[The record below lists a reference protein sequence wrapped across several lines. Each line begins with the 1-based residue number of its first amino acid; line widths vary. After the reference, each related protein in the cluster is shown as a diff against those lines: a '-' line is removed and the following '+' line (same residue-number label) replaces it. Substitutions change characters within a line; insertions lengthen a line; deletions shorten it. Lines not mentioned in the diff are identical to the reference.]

1 MMHHG
6 SPRSNALAVVGLGPV
21 REPASASQP
30 RLLRASSSSPIPT
43 PSWPISSLTADT
55 AATAGHAGTV
65 LAMDSG
71 LASSGREPRVP
82 VGGLSGPRV
91 VLTWPSDQ
99 FHAEIRAL
107 GLIHPEDRLVQT
119 IRIESSYPDRTR
131 YLSIVALGGAAGTR
145 DPTAG
150 PDLEEVHRYCLVG
163 LDRRPSPRAD
173 PPLDVTTV
181 GLMVPLM
188 WDMRISLDG
197 DGGFSLRQNEE
208 HYIFKPVSVQA
219 LWTVIQTLSL
229 VSDHLEPHSSRKD
242 ACPNRPYVVES
253 PQSCV
258 NEWHWMADVLVRR
271 PSSPRRL
278 IRASGDSSTSLL
290 DWDPVLDTQGVIRT
304 RLKRI
309 MQAADLDSITSKS
322 IRNQL
327 ERDMKQDLEQ
337 YKSFIDKEILVIL
350 GQMDPASEILDY
362 LYLGS
367 EWNASNL
374 EELQQNGITH
384 ILNVTREIDNFFPS
398 VFKYQNIREYDEEAT
413 DLLRYL
419 DRTYRF
425 IKEARMASGKV
436 LVHCK
441 MGISRSATVTVSYLM
456 KEYGLPLSDALFK
469 VKQCRSIVNPNKSF
483 CKQLEVY
490 EGILGAIRH
499 RHVSFDLYRSKSE
512 SSLVPSPDLSDKGE
526 AGSGAGELGS
536 MIDPIPLSRPTTNV
550 DIKALTTVF
559 SRPASEPLYLRPKS
573 WSPSEKVTD
582 RLIPKHGD
590 DSDSEAKRDDCQC
603 FGELTGHRC
612 SSEPNHEME
621 NTDSEGHPRPISVVE
636 AKNVGYLM
644 PTTPPPPVNTSLYD
658 PSCDCDMELELGV
671 PEHPVL
677 IHDDDEDV
685 TKSAQTDVIVQ
696 SLSNLPL
703 QMRTTSQLDEFHF
716 QGRNPASKSNLP
728 LQRKTASSMVPKQI
742 KIQPYENSTGL
753 NLNVDSNPSMTV
765 GLESTLLAQTS
776 TTSED
781 TQSQSEPIGIPTP
794 EPLIPDELS
803 VKTLANM
810 FDYKVGSV
818 PLRPCSARLQD
829 NRLFQRG
836 KDMTSPS
843 AFRQT
848 GTKTPLATTEDQSE
862 C

>member
-1 MMHHG
+1 MYHG
-6 SPRSNALAVVGLGPV
+6 STTRANNSFVLARWPAPQLSAQGDSPRP
-21 REPASASQP
+21 
-30 RLLRASSSSPIPT
+30 LRATSSSPIPT
-43 PSWPISSLTADT
+43 SARPRTDPSTGSAP
-55 AATAGHAGTV
+55 TV
-65 LAMDSG
+65 SPAPD
-71 LASSGREPRVP
+71 PPP
-82 VGGLSGPRV
+82 VGGPTGSRV

-99 FHAEIRAL
+99 FHAEIRDL

-119 IRIESSYPDRTR
+119 IRLESTYPDRTR
-131 YLSIVALGGAAGTR
+131 YLSIVALGGAEPRDLAAG
-145 DPTAG
+145 A
-150 PDLEEVHRYCLVG
+150 DLEEVHRYCLVG
-163 LDRRPSPRAD
+163 LDRRPNPRAD
-173 PPLDVTTV
+173 PPSDVTTV
-181 GLMVPLM
+181 GLIVPLM
-188 WDMRISLDG
+188 WNMRISLDG

-229 VSDHLEPHSSRKD
+229 VADHLEPHASRKD
-242 ACPNRPYVVES
+242 ACPNRPYAVES

-278 IRASGDSSTSLL
+278 IRSSDDSGPSLN
-290 DWDPVLDTQGVIRT
+290 WDPILDPQDVIRT

-309 MQAADLDSITSKS
+309 MMASDLDSITSKS

-327 ERDMKQDLEQ
+327 ESDMEQDLEQ
-337 YKSFIDKEILVIL
+337 YKSVIDKEILVIL
-350 GQMDPASEILDY
+350 GQMDPASQILDY

-398 VFKYQNIREYDEEAT
+398 VFEYQNIREYDEEAT

-425 IKEARMASGKV
+425 IKEARMANGKV

-441 MGISRSATVTVSYLM
+441 MGISRSATVTISYVM
-456 KEYGLPLSDALFK
+456 KEYDLSLSEALCK

-483 CKQLEVY
+483 RKQLEVY

-499 RHVSFDLYRSKSE
+499 RHVSFDLFRSKSE
-512 SSLVPSPDLSDKGE
+512 SSLVPSPDLSDKVE
-526 AGSGAGELGS
+526 AGVESGIGESAGSLINS
-536 MIDPIPLSRPTTNV
+536 ISSTRPTTNV

-573 WSPSEKVTD
+573 WSPNERVTD
-582 RLIPKHGD
+582 RLIPKQTDG
-590 DSDSEAKRDDCQC
+590 SDPEVKRAECHC

-612 SSEPNHEME
+612 SSEPNHDVE
-621 NTDSEGHPRPISVVE
+621 NGMSEGPQKPTSVVE
-636 AKNVGYLM
+636 ARNVGYLV

-677 IHDDDEDV
+677 IHEDDEDV
-685 TKSAQTDVIVQ
+685 AKSAETDVIVQ

-703 QMRTTSQLDEFHF
+703 QMRTTSQLDEFHS
-716 QGRNPASKSNLP
+716 QRRTSASKSNLS
-728 LQRKTASSMVPKQI
+728 LLRNQASNTVPKPI
-742 KIQPYENSTGL
+742 KTQAPNQQDSTGL
-753 NLNVDSNPSMTV
+753 NQNVNEDSTMTI
-765 GLESTLLAQTS
+765 GPELQPPLLSKSDTS
-776 TTSED
+776 LD
-781 TQSQSEPIGIPTP
+781 TQSQREQPPMGIPISQT
-794 EPLIPDELS
+794 LIPDELS

-810 FDYKVGSV
+810 FDYKGGSV

-836 KDMTSPS
+836 KEMTSPS
-843 AFRQT
+843 AFSP
-848 GTKTPLATTEDQSE
+848 GETKTPLATTEDQSE

>member
-1 MMHHG
+1 MVWMMHHG

-173 PPLDVTTV
+173 PPLDVTT
-181 GLMVPLM
+181 
-188 WDMRISLDG
+188 
-197 DGGFSLRQNEE
+197 
-208 HYIFKPVSVQA
+208 
-219 LWTVIQTLSL
+219 
-229 VSDHLEPHSSRKD
+229 
-242 ACPNRPYVVES
+242 
-253 PQSCV
+253 SCV